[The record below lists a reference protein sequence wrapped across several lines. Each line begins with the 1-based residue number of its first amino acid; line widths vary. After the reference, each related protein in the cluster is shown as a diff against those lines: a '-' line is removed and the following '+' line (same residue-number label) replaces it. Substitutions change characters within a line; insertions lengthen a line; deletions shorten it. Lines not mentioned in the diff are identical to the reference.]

1 VSGSAP
7 PAERTSLL
15 EIELGEQPAA
25 TPAAPDGGAKP
36 PRKRTDA
43 ASVTLQRT
51 ARALAREAARADW
64 LWPGLAV
71 AGVACFVVFV
81 AGGGLALSSMTTVEI
96 VLTLGAGAIAA
107 ALLLVGPLRARER
120 PPGSLATALLIAFT
134 VLTALSIVWSVAPDA
149 SYRDTGRMLAYT
161 AVFGVAVMLARSL
174 PARVTAVIGGATLA
188 AVIVCGYA
196 LLTKVFPGQLDASD
210 IYARLRAP
218 YSYWNATGLT
228 AAMGAVGCLWLGAR
242 RDGHA
247 LLRAAAY
254 PAMGLLLATLL
265 LAYSRGALAALLI
278 GVAIWFWIVP
288 LRLRG
293 ASVLIVGALGA
304 AVVVAFAFSTHALSS
319 DSVSL
324 SARTNAGHQLGVLL
338 VVVLVLL
345 AIAGTA
351 IVFQTGRRAPS
362 AATRRRAGQA
372 IVAML
377 VLAVVAA
384 AGALAVS
391 HRGLTGSI
399 SHAVHTLTD
408 PNAPVPA
415 NTPGRLTAVASVRAR
430 YWNEALEI
438 FQAHPAAGVGAEGY
452 ATARLRYRNETL
464 DVRHAHGFVV
474 QTLADLGLV
483 GLVLSVC
490 LFAAW
495 LVSASR
501 SALPLDGRAGAL
513 AASLRARVIAAAA
526 RRGGVLA
533 RVARRERVEAP
544 APSRGRPYT
553 PERIALL
560 SMFSV
565 VACFG
570 AHSLVDWTWYVPGT
584 AFVAL
589 LFAGWLAG
597 RGPLPAREPRALS
610 RGAASRVAPH
620 KRAIEV
626 RRDRRTLVLV
636 GATVLASVLAAWA
649 QWQPQRSES
658 TREQSLALLAAH
670 PAQALKQAREAVSID
685 PLSVQALFALSRAQ
699 LVQGSAQEA
708 HATLA
713 KAVRMQPSDPQTWLE
728 LGENDLT
735 SSPRAAVSELSA
747 AIYLD
752 PESIAPE
759 LIARGDPEAIRIQNQ
774 YVQALRASGG
784 Q

>member
-1 VSGSAP
+1 MSGSAP
-7 PAERTSLL
+7 PAERSSLL
-15 EIELGEQPAA
+15 EIALGEELAA
-25 TPAAPDGGAKP
+25 APGAPDGGGKP
-36 PRKRTDA
+36 PRERTRA
-43 ASVTLQRT
+43 ARLTLQRT
-51 ARALAREAARADW
+51 ARALAREGARADW
-64 LWPGLAV
+64 LWPALAV
-71 AGVACFVVFV
+71 AAVVCFVVFV
-81 AGGGLALSSMTTVEI
+81 AGGGLTLSSMTTVEI
-96 VLTLGAGAIAA
+96 VLTLGAGALVA
-107 ALLLVGPLRARER
+107 ALLLVGPSRRQAGA
-120 PPGSLATALLIAFT
+120 PGAVASAFL
-134 VLTALSIVWSVAPDA
+134 VAFAALTALSIVWSVAPDA
-149 SYRDTGRMLAYT
+149 SYRDAGRMLAYT
-161 AVFGVAVMLARSL
+161 AVFGVAVMFARAL
-174 PARVTAVIGGATLA
+174 PARVNAVIGGATLA

-196 LLTKVFPGQLDASD
+196 LLTKVFPGQLDAGD

-254 PAMGLLLATLL
+254 PAMGVLLATLL

-293 ASVLIVGALGA
+293 ASVLVAGALGA

-319 DSVSL
+319 DNVSL
-324 SARTNAGHQLGVLL
+324 STRTSAGHQLGVLL
-338 VVVLVLL
+338 AIVLVLL

-362 AATRRRAGQA
+362 AAMRRRAGA
-372 IVAML
+372 TMLAML

-408 PNAPVPA
+408 PNAPVPS

-438 FQAHPAAGVGAEGY
+438 FQAHPAVGAGAEGY

-464 DVRHAHGFVV
+464 DVRHAHGFIV
-474 QTLADLGLV
+474 QTLADLGVV
-483 GLVLSVC
+483 GLALSVC

-501 SALPLDGRAGAL
+501 SALPLDGR
-513 AASLRARVIAAAA
+513 
-526 RRGGVLA
+526 GGMLLA
-533 RVARRERVEAP
+533 RLRTRVLRRPRERTQRPPGAR
-544 APSRGRPYT
+544 SRAYT

-565 VACFG
+565 VATFG
-570 AHSLVDWTWYVPGT
+570 AHSLVDWTWHVPGT
-584 AFVAL
+584 ACVAL

-597 RGPLPAREPRALS
+597 RGAPTARPPGGFSPAATRA
-610 RGAASRVAPH
+610 VPCN
-620 KRAIEV
+620 RAIEL
-626 RRDRRTLVLV
+626 RRDPRTLALV
-636 GATVLASVLAAWA
+636 GATVLASLIAAWA

-658 TREQSLALLAAH
+658 AREQALALLAAH
-670 PAQALKQAREAVSID
+670 PAGALERAREAVSID

-699 LVQGSAQEA
+699 LVLVGAEA
-708 HATLA
+708 ARATLA

-735 SSPRAAVSELSA
+735 RSPRSAVSELAA

-752 PESIAPE
+752 PKSIAPE
-759 LIARGDPEAIRIQNQ
+759 LIARGDPEAIRIQNE

-784 Q
+784 E